1 MSSNSETAVLDP
13 SRQSDK
19 AKILSA
25 NGKLDEKSIETA
37 NLTSTNGVTQTT
49 TPQTE
54 PSNVLKSK
62 SNVLTSNKDNNNN
75 RDTVFTLKKWNLVA
89 MWSWDVECEVCAICR
104 TPLMG
109 IFESFF
115 YFNFKYVFNNLF
127 KIDSCLKC
135 QTDNKHDDCV
145 GKFVKDF
152 NLIRSKPHL
161 AI

>member
-19 AKILSA
+19 AKILST

-37 NLTSTNGVTQTT
+37 NITSINGVTQTT
-49 TPQTE
+49 TTQTE

-109 IFESFF
+109 IF
-115 YFNFKYVFNNLF
+115 
-127 KIDSCLKC
+127 
-135 QTDNKHDDCV
+135 
-145 GKFVKDF
+145 
-152 NLIRSKPHL
+152 
-161 AI
+161 